1 MTMRVSG
8 NVTLLAASLAL
19 VGGAAVAQT
28 PTESERLNAVVEKYW
43 DELEELNPIL
53 ATFNGN
59 NKYNDRFSIGI
70 SPEQVAKSLALE
82 KKYLAEVDRV
92 DAGKLP
98 EQDRLTQAI
107 FRRVRAVAIEGFE
120 FPSQLLPISQFG
132 GAPQFLAQM
141 GAGTGLQPF
150 HTTQDYDNWL
160 KRVSGFPLWVDQA
173 IVNMR
178 EGAAKGVVQP
188 RVLIEKVIPQLDALI
203 VDDPKQSVFH
213 KPVEKFPAGVPQGD
227 HARLTAD
234 YEKMISLQIIP
245 AYRKLRDFV
254 RDEYLPKTRT
264 SIAATAL
271 PDGER
276 WYAYLVRQQTTTD
289 LTPAQIH
296 DIGLAEVAR
305 LRGEMQKVMKEV
317 GYQGTLE
324 QFFEFMRTDARF
336 YFKNEDDLLNGYRSL
351 KAGVKERLP
360 QLFAEKPG
368 ADFEIRAIEP
378 FRARS
383 GPGGQYQA
391 ATPDGSRPGIFYAN
405 TYDLTSRP
413 SFAMDALYLHEAEP
427 GHHFQISIQREL
439 GELPRFRRF
448 GGFTAYSEGWGLYA
462 ESLGKE
468 LGLYADPY
476 RYFGGLSSEMYRAI
490 RLVVDTGM
498 HAKGWTR
505 EQAIQYML
513 DNSAVGPS
521 DVVSEVERYIANP
534 GQALAYKTGEL
545 KLKELRARA
554 AEALGDKFDIREF
567 HTQVLTDGQL
577 PLDVLEAKIDRWI
590 EQSKG
595 AATPAG

>member
-1 MTMRVSG
+1 MTMRAPG
-8 NVTLLAASLAL
+8 LTIFAAAL
-19 VGGAAVAQT
+19 TFAGGAAVAQS
-28 PTESERLNAVVEKYW
+28 PTEGEKLHSVVEKYW
-43 DELEELNPIL
+43 DELEELNPIF

-59 NKYNDRFSIGI
+59 NRYNDRFTIGI

-82 KKYLAEVDRV
+82 KKYLAEVERI
-92 DAGKLP
+92 DAGKLSA
-98 EQDRLTQAI
+98 QDRLTQAI

-160 KRVSGFPLWVDQA
+160 KRISGFPLWVDQA

-178 EGAAKGVVQP
+178 VGLAEGVVQP
-188 RVLIEKVIPQLDALI
+188 RVLIEKVLPQLDALI
-203 VDDPKQSVFH
+203 VEDPKQSVYH
-213 KPVEKFPAGVPQGD
+213 KPVEKFPQGVPQSE
-227 HARLTAD
+227 HARLTAA
-234 YEKMISLQIIP
+234 YEKMISAQVIP
-245 AYRKLRDFV
+245 AYRKLRDYV
-254 RDEYLPKTRT
+254 RDEYLPKART
-264 SIAATAL
+264 TIAATSL
-271 PDGER
+271 PNGQR

-317 GYQGTLE
+317 GYEGTLE
-324 QFFEFMRTDARF
+324 QFFEFMRTDPRF
-336 YFKNEDDLLNGYRSL
+336 YFQNEDDLLNGYRSL

-360 QLFAEKPG
+360 KLFAEKPG

-391 ATPDGSRPGIFYAN
+391 ATPDGTRPGIFYAN

-413 SFAMDALYLHEAEP
+413 SYAMDALYLHEAEP

-468 LGLYADPY
+468 LGLYSDPY

-505 EQAIQYML
+505 EQSISYML
-513 DNSAVGPS
+513 ANRPVGET
-521 DVVSEVERYIANP
+521 VAISETERYIAIP
-534 GQALAYKTGEL
+534 GQALSYKIGEL
-545 KLKELRARA
+545 KIKELRARA
-554 AEALGDKFDIREF
+554 AAQLGAGFDVREF
-567 HTQVLTDGQL
+567 HTHVLTGGAM
-577 PLDVLEAKIDRWI
+577 PLDVLDEQIERWL
-590 EQSKG
+590 
-595 AATPAG
+595 ATKKKT